1 MDSKRKLSTQGD
13 SLYETLALPK
23 TATADDIKKTYR
35 RLALKYHPDKN
46 PNNPEAAEKFKEV
59 NRAHSILSDP
69 TKRNIYDNYGS
80 LGLYIAEQFGEENV
94 NAYFVVT
101 STWCK
106 ALFVVCGILTGCYC
120 CCCLCCC
127 CNFCFG
133 KCKPRPPEET
143 GDYHTLNREEQVG
156 GASENR
162 PVTQQPSKRRED
174 ISDEGGDSPTRGSP
188 VTHQPSPGKQP
199 NAPVYAMPPPPAS
212 NLSESAALNQG
223 DVPVYTTG
231 MANSPSRQ
239 QQSQW

>member
-1 MDSKRKLSTQGD
+1 MDAKRKLSTQGD
-13 SLYETLALPK
+13 SLYEVLSLPK
-23 TATADDIKKTYR
+23 TATGEEIKKTYR

-59 NRAHSILSDP
+59 NRAHSILSDA

-106 ALFVVCGILTGCYC
+106 ALFFVCGLATCCYC

-127 CNFCFG
+127 CNFCCG

-143 GDYHTLNREEQVG
+143 GDYHTLNRDQGPSTARAG
-156 GASENR
+156 GVQTTQPGKRDDAS
-162 PVTQQPSKRRED
+162 D
-174 ISDEGGDSPTRGSP
+174 FGMGDSPITN
-188 VTHQPSPGKQP
+188 QPSPNKSQS
-199 NAPVYAMPPPPAS
+199 APVYAMPPPPS
-212 NLSESAALNQG
+212 SSMGESAALNHG
-223 DVPVYTTG
+223 DVPVYT
-231 MANSPSRQ
+231 PDLK
-239 QQSQW
+239 

>member
-1 MDSKRKLSTQGD
+1 MDTKRKLSTQGD
-13 SLYETLALPK
+13 SLYQTLTLPK

-46 PNNPEAAEKFKEV
+46 PNNPDAAEKFKDV

-106 ALFVVCGILTGCYC
+106 ALFFVCCIATGCYC

-127 CNFCFG
+127 CNFCCG
-133 KCKPRPPEET
+133 KCKPRPPEDS
-143 GDYHTLNREEQVG
+143 GDYHTLNRDDQSG
-156 GASENR
+156 GTSNGQ
-162 PVTQQPSKRRED
+162 PVQSQPTRRED
-174 ISDEGGDSPTRGSP
+174 FFDEAGDSPLRAGSP
-188 VTHQPSPGKQP
+188 VMKQPSPSKQP
-199 NAPVYAMPPPPAS
+199 NVPVYAMPPPPSS
-212 NLSESAALNQG
+212 NLTENAALNQG

-231 MANSPSRQ
+231 MASPTR
-239 QQSQW
+239 QSQW